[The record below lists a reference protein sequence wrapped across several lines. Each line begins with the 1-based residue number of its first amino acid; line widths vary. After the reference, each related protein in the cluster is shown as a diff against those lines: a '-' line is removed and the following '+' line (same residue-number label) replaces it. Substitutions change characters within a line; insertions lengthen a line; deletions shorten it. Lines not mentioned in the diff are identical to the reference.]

1 MTTPRLTRDMARQFL
16 HDDTPP
22 EGLMEAMEA
31 LAYGEHVAVP
41 VALLPEL
48 CGAMRRKCANA
59 IHSHPSKIARE
70 FAEHLSSR
78 ISDPTP
84 EECLRVLGIDR
95 PEES

>member
-31 LAYGEHVAVP
+31 LAYGDHVAVP
-41 VALLPEL
+41 VELLPKL
-48 CGAMRRKCANA
+48 CGAMRLKCARS
-59 IHSHPSKIARE
+59 IYSHPSKIALE
-70 FAEHLSSR
+70 FAEHLENKV
-78 ISDPTP
+78 SDPTP
-84 EECLRVLGIDR
+84 DECLRAMGIDR